1 MKSLLQYI
9 LEEYNSYR
17 CTDVHLEYEII
28 ITENY
33 KTNEIA
39 FEVPASYSEDD
50 FQIYLQDL
58 YLDKLPGNTKD
69 DKKKLGVN
77 YDNIVDTNFEYKEYV
92 KTEERPDNFVE
103 WVESYDNHVN
113 KSEDEFGY
121 VVLTDLKYNM
131 EFSQFDIDSES
142 ENDIYDDLVQIFK
155 TMNIQKDKE
164 LPFDL
169 VLDEKNIS
177 YE

>member
-1 MKSLLQYI
+1 M
-9 LEEYNSYR
+9 
-17 CTDVHLEYEII
+17 
-28 ITENY
+28 
-33 KTNEIA
+33 
-39 FEVPASYSEDD
+39 
-50 FQIYLQDL
+50 
-58 YLDKLPGNTKD
+58 DKLPGNTKD
-69 DKKKLGVN
+69 AKKKLGVN

-92 KTEERPDNFVE
+92 KTNERPDKFIE

-121 VVLTDLKYNM
+121 VILTDLKYNM

-142 ENDIYDDLVQIFK
+142 EDDIYDDLVQIFK